1 MELYTYSHMYQNRVN
16 TIVNITELQNNRLN
30 NNVIETKHTILLELK
45 ETLPATK
52 E

>member
-1 MELYTYSHMYQNRVN
+1 MKLYTYSHMYQNRVD

-30 NNVIETKHTILLELK
+30 NNVIETKPILEPK